1 MQHGN
6 LHIHRVIGG
15 TLVASIRLEFLVASI
30 ALSRNDEFV
39 ALGTV
44 GKAVVYNTRQLSQSW
59 THVLPPTEDRESP
72 CERVWFSADSDK
84 VLAARRNKK
93 GNVYIY
99 VSNCKNPTTTC
110 NIPHINNPQ
119 VSHSVLVHLLY
130 CSGCYVRYILIF
142 QRSHIFY

>member
-1 MQHGN
+1 MQHWN
-6 LHIHRVIGG
+6 LHIRQMSNDAP
-15 TLVASIRLEFLVASI
+15 VASIRLEFLVFFI

-44 GKAVVYNTRQLSQSW
+44 GKAVVYNTRQLLQSW

-93 GNVYIY
+93 GSVYIY
-99 VSNCKNPTTTC
+99 VSDCKTPTTDY
-110 NIPHINNPQ
+110 NIPHIHNPQ
-119 VSHSVLVHLLY
+119 VSHSV
-130 CSGCYVRYILIF
+130 
-142 QRSHIFY
+142 

>member
-1 MQHGN
+1 MSD
-6 LHIHRVIGG
+6 G
-15 TLVASIRLEFLVASI
+15 TLVASIRLEFLVVSI

-39 ALGTV
+39 ALGTA

-59 THVLPPTEDRESP
+59 LHVLPPTEDRESP

-99 VSNCKNPTTTC
+99 VSNCKDPTNNY

-119 VSHSVLVHLLY
+119 VSHSILVHLLY
-130 CSGCYVRYILIF
+130 RSGYYARYSDFSKI
-142 QRSHIFY
+142 SHF